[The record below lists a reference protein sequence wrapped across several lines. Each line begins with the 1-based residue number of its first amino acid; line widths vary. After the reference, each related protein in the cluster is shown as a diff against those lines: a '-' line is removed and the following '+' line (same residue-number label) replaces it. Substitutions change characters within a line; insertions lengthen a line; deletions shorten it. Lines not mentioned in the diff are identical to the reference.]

1 MFVRCDKMFDNFDN
15 LGKILF
21 IKNDVFEDLNENE
34 INHSLDHFG
43 KRPCLIIS
51 ELDKM
56 YLLPCTTKFNIKY
69 PNNYFFVEDNWYLYN
84 DLKKETYIKLNKIIE
99 KEIFSGKFK
108 AELNPITYYRILK
121 KFINL
126 YKDYNPELNYSYYNI
141 IEEDIKEQVKKLE
154 KII

>member
-56 YLLPCTTKFNIKY
+56 YLLPCKQNLILNILITI
-69 PNNYFFVEDNWYLYN
+69 FL
-84 DLKKETYIKLNKIIE
+84 LKITGIYIM
-99 KEIFSGKFK
+99 
-108 AELNPITYYRILK
+108 T
-121 KFINL
+121 
-126 YKDYNPELNYSYYNI
+126 
-141 IEEDIKEQVKKLE
+141 
-154 KII
+154 